1 MSLKAAIVIAVIG
14 LVLDS
19 VFSLLQVFD
28 LVKLSTPEE
37 YKIYFIFRL
46 LLSNGSMILFL
57 AVLLSKQSRD

>member
-1 MSLKAAIVIAVIG
+1 MSLKTAIVIAVIG

-19 VFSLLQVFD
+19 LFSLLQAFD
-28 LVKLSTPEE
+28 LVKLNAPEE
-37 YKIYFIFRL
+37 YKIYFIFRM

>member
-1 MSLKAAIVIAVIG
+1 MSLKAAIVIALIG

-19 VFSLLQVFD
+19 VFSLLQAFD

-37 YKIYFIFRL
+37 YKIYFVFRL